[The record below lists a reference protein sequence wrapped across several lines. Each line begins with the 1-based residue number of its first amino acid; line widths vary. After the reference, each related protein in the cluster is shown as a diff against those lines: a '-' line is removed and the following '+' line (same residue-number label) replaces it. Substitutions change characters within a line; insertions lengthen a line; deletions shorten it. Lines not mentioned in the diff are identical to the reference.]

1 MVDHSSQICNIQFTS
16 FKKSFRRI
24 NIFFCLYIQNFYLAF
39 CSLRNS
45 GRKKGKMLVVS
56 EYFFSRYKPSQ
67 LDFSNCDSE
76 KRILNFEFSFMLI
89 THRYNEE
96 TWQLNID
103 CSLAK
108 RKGRK
113 KQKNKKEDE
122 ISALQGG
129 FEFCKARSQ
138 LFC

>member
-1 MVDHSSQICNIQFTS
+1 MVPARKSQSRFKWLTTLAKFVTS
-16 FKKSFRRI
+16 NSLDLKNPREEPT
-24 NIFFCLYIQNFYLAF
+24 FFSVYIQNFYLAF

-76 KRILNFEFSFMLI
+76 KRILNFELSFMLI
-89 THRYNEE
+89 THRYNEG

-113 KQKNKKEDE
+113 K
-122 ISALQGG
+122 
-129 FEFCKARSQ
+129 
-138 LFC
+138 